1 MQLIEYALSKTEFSQ
16 YKQIIIA
23 LMSNYPNNIMQV
35 FISPLYSN
43 FVSSAS
49 CVPDAYTSPKIQ
61 NNSWHAS
68 RGTQRLIDRSI

>member
-1 MQLIEYALSKTEFSQ
+1 MVNRICLKKNRISQ
-16 YKQIIIA
+16 YIQIIIA

-35 FISPLYSN
+35 FISSLYSN
-43 FVSSAS
+43 FVTSAS
-49 CVPDAYTSPKIQ
+49 CVPDAYTSPKTQ

>member
-1 MQLIEYALSKTEFSQ
+1 MQLIEHALSKIEFSQ

-43 FVSSAS
+43 FVTSAS
-49 CVPDAYTSPKIQ
+49 CVPDA
-61 NNSWHAS
+61 
-68 RGTQRLIDRSI
+68 